1 MNMKKEYIS
10 PSINVIV
17 LDSTGMLC
25 TSGTERISPKID
37 TSDTET
43 LPVKNNDVWGGEVL

>member
-1 MNMKKEYIS
+1 MKKEYIS
-10 PSINVIV
+10 PSTNVIV

-37 TSDTET
+37 STDPIEW
-43 LPVKNNDVWGGEVL
+43 PVKKDAYSDGEIL